1 MDAFPGPAVMFD
13 REEQIIRANEK
24 ARSIFTGPLLT
35 RHDLP
40 EALTV
45 GLDDALAKGRWS
57 VFRFQV
63 TGGPL
68 LRNRIEPEHFDLTQP
83 ETSTCAILWLKEE
96 AGGGISKSIALN
108 LLFELRG
115 GAIPLDTLLK
125 LYEEHKSDPEFL
137 ANLKRAGDCVIRN
150 VTRDANILQ
159 SVAVVSPDAGE
170 PVSLASLTAEA
181 YQKLKLY
188 QGEIAPRQLVCKG
201 PDDLAFST
209 GHRSHLT
216 TLVSEILMDVNHPS
230 NAVTVQWAED
240 HERLGV
246 PTAKVEFTIESVKV
260 GVGFGLKVAEEFTLD
275 MHGCMEFTPGTPG
288 SLSLW
293 LPLTPP

>member
-83 ETSTCAILWLKEE
+83 ETPTCAISWMREE
-96 AGGGISKSIALN
+96 TGGGISKSIALY
-108 LLFELRG
+108 LFFELRG
-115 GAIPLDTLLK
+115 AIVLDTHLK
-125 LYEEHKSDPEFL
+125 LFEEHQSDPEFM

-150 VTRDANILQ
+150 VTRVTKILE
-159 SVAVVSPDAGE
+159 SVGGIYSDTGE
-170 PVSLASLTAEA
+170 TVSLASLTAKA
-181 YQKLKLY
+181 YERLKSY
-188 QGEIAPRQLVCKG
+188 QGERAPRQLVFKG
-201 PDDLAFST
+201 PDDPAFST
-209 GHRSHLT
+209 GHRSRLT
-216 TLVSEILMDVNHPS
+216 TLFSEILMDVNHPS
-230 NAVTVQWAED
+230 NSVTVQWAED
-240 HERLGV
+240 REKLGV
-246 PTAKVEFTIESVKV
+246 PTAKVEFTIEGVKV